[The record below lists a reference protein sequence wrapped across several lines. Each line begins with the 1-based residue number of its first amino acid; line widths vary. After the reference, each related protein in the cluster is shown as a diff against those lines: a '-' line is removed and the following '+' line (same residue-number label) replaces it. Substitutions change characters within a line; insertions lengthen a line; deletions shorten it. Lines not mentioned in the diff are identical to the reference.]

1 MDFSRFTSL
10 PFPPLD
16 VPEGLLAAL
25 VSAVATLVLT
35 VRFAPRLP
43 FVRAARTA
51 AAAGGIACDFLVDG
65 ASLKPLTEP
74 ARALLDGL
82 PSGGSR
88 LAALAAHHGADCP
101 TLKADLEGLVLYGS
115 GFRHHCPRGDG
126 TAYEIVGEPRG
137 GAAWLSIR
145 PASEEARALADAE
158 AELTRTG
165 GELRFLRDVL
175 DRAPVMAWS
184 QAADGQVVWA
194 NAAYRDRFDAP
205 SGDLPDHRIAN
216 AFGQVTEEV
225 PLTARGPGSRRR
237 VSVPDRDDAEPRWYE
252 LSETRG
258 TCGETVGFALDADD
272 LVAAE
277 ASLRRFV
284 ETLTETFAHLPIG
297 LAVFDKNRRLGL
309 FNPALTDLVKIDA
322 VWLAGRPSL
331 RDFLERLRETRQM
344 PEQKDF
350 TSFRRKLSE
359 LEEGAR
365 SGTYEEN
372 WQLPSGKIF
381 RVTGRP
387 HPQGALA
394 FLFEDIS
401 SAIILERKY
410 RSELE
415 LSQATLDR
423 MSEAVA
429 VFDASGML
437 IFVNSAFEN
446 LWGLDPMERLAGP
459 GVAELCALWAERCTP
474 SPAWARLAEFAT
486 ADAARSSWTA
496 SIATRAG
503 ASLHMLV
510 APLPDTSALVV
521 FRDLGAEAAGIER
534 LDPERVRDATLED
547 LAFEQIL
554 LPAEAA
560 VQKLAAAIPAAQSP
574 GAFQALG
581 AAMQGLKDGLARAR
595 ELRGACARGR
605 THHRPPAAG
614 ACRGAGRPWPEPGL
628 PARRRGLAGRPP
640 PSRPFP
646 RPRRRR
652 PGRPRRRRDRR
663 SRGRRRPA
671 APDRPRRRQPR
682 STAQRRERGH
692 RARAPRGRGGG
703 RQPEA
708 RHRRRHR
715 HAHRRP
721 PPAAPRRGREEE
733 RPPRLSRPGGT
744 RPCTRTPAL

>member
-1 MDFSRFTSL
+1 MGPRRDGFVPLL
-10 PFPPLD
+10 PHR
-16 VPEGLLAAL
+16 LAA
-25 VSAVATLVLT
+25 A
-35 VRFAPRLP
+35 RPRRPGRPPRRAGQRRGDAGAHRGLRAHGSP
-43 FVRAARTA
+43 SRAAPA
-51 AAAGGIACDFLVDG
+51 AAAAPGGTACDFLING
-65 ASLKPLTEP
+65 ASLKALTEP

-82 PSGGSR
+82 PAGGPR
-88 LAALAAHHGADCP
+88 LAALAAHFAADAP
-101 TLKADLEGLVLYGS
+101 TLQGDLETLVLYGT

-126 TAYEIVGEPRG
+126 TAFEIVGEPRG

-158 AELTRTG
+158 AALARAG

-184 QAADGQVVWA
+184 QAPDGQVVWA

-205 SGDLPDHRIAN
+205 AGDLPDHRIAN
-216 AFGQVTEEV
+216 AFGQVAEEV
-225 PLTARGPGSRRR
+225 PLTARGPGTRRR
-237 VSVPDRDDAEPRWYE
+237 VAVPGREDAEPRWYE
-252 LSETRG
+252 LTETPG
-258 TCGETVGFALDADD
+258 PAGETVGFALDADD

-350 TSFRRKLSE
+350 ASWRRKLSE

-365 SGTYEEN
+365 DGTYEEN

-401 SAIILERKY
+401 SSIILERKY

-437 IFVNSAFEN
+437 VFVNSAFER
-446 LWGLDPMERLAGP
+446 LWGLDPMERLNGP
-459 GVAELCALWAERCTP
+459 GVAEMTALWAERC
-474 SPAWARLAEFAT
+474 
-486 ADAARSSWTA
+486 
-496 SIATRAG
+496 
-503 ASLHMLV
+503 
-510 APLPDTSALVV
+510 AP
-521 FRDLGAEAAGIER
+521 
-534 LDPERVRDATLED
+534 
-547 LAFEQIL
+547 
-554 LPAEAA
+554 
-560 VQKLAAAIPAAQSP
+560 
-574 GAFQALG
+574 
-581 AAMQGLKDGLARAR
+581 
-595 ELRGACARGR
+595 
-605 THHRPPAAG
+605 
-614 ACRGAGRPWPEPGL
+614 
-628 PARRRGLAGRPP
+628 
-640 PSRPFP
+640 
-646 RPRRRR
+646 
-652 PGRPRRRRDRR
+652 
-663 SRGRRRPA
+663 
-671 APDRPRRRQPR
+671 
-682 STAQRRERGH
+682 
-692 RARAPRGRGGG
+692 
-703 RQPEA
+703 
-708 RHRRRHR
+708 
-715 HAHRRP
+715 
-721 PPAAPRRGREEE
+721 
-733 RPPRLSRPGGT
+733 
-744 RPCTRTPAL
+744 

>member
-1 MDFSRFTSL
+1 MDLSRL
-10 PFPPLD
+10 PLFAAPLLD
-16 VPEGLLAAL
+16 LPQGALAAL
-25 VSAVATLVLT
+25 VSAVATLALM
-35 VRFAPRLP
+35 ALLGPR
-43 FVRAARTA
+43 ARRPA
-51 AAAGGIACDFLVDG
+51 AAAAPGAGGACDFLVDG
-65 ASLKPLTEP
+65 ASLKALTEP

-82 PSGGSR
+82 PGGGPR
-88 LAALAAHHGADCP
+88 LAALAAHYAADCP
-101 TLKADLEGLVLYGS
+101 TLRADLEALVLYGA

-126 TAYEIVGEPRG
+126 TACEIVGEPRG

-145 PASEEARALADAE
+145 PASEDARALADAE
-158 AELTRTG
+158 AGLARAG

-184 QAADGQVVWA
+184 RAADGQVVWA
-194 NAAYRDRFDAP
+194 NAAYRDRFDP
-205 SGDLPDHRIAN
+205 PMGELPDHRIAN
-216 AFGQVTEEV
+216 AFAKVVEEV
-225 PLTARGPGSRRR
+225 PLTPRGPGARRR
-237 VSVPDRDDAEPRWYE
+237 VAVPARDDAEPRWYE
-252 LSETRG
+252 LSESPG
-258 TCGETVGFALDADD
+258 PAGETMGYALDADD

-350 TSFRRKLSE
+350 ASWRRKLGE

-401 SAIILERKY
+401 SSIILERKY

-423 MSEAVA
+423 ISEAVA

-437 IFVNSAFEN
+437 VFVNSAFER
-446 LWGLDPMERLAGP
+446 LWGLDPMERLSGP
-459 GVAELCALWAERCTP
+459 GVAEMCALWAERCAP
-474 SPAWARLAEFAT
+474 SAAWSRLAEFAT
-486 ADAARSSWTA
+486 AAEARTSWTA
-496 SIATRAG
+496 PVETRDG
-503 ASLHMLV
+503 ARLEVLV

-521 FRDLGAEAAGIER
+521 FRAPPPEDRADAA
-534 LDPERVRDATLED
+534 LAALALEE
-547 LAFEQIL
+547 LR

-560 VQKLAAAIPAAQSP
+560 VRKLAAAIPTAASP
-574 GAFQALG
+574 AAFQALTG
-581 AAMQGLKDGLARAR
+581 AAQALRDGLARAR
-595 ELRGACARGR
+595 DLE
-605 THHRPPAAG
+605 AAG
-614 ACRGAGRPWPEPGL
+614 ADEADGPPLAAVAAAL
-628 PARRRGLAGRPP
+628 ARRSLRLDLPGTAAAWTPDQRRLATALALAAADAAAPHAAITLSLDGAALTATT
-640 PSRPFP
+640 
-646 RPRRRR
+646 
-652 PGRPRRRRDRR
+652 
-663 SRGRRRPA
+663 PA
-671 APDRPRRRQPR
+671 APTPPRDSVSLALARRLAEQSGGSLAV
-682 STAQRRERGH
+682 STADGH
-692 RARAPRGRGGG
+692 ATFTATLRAPGRSL
-703 RQPEA
+703 RSA
-708 RHRRRHR
+708 
-715 HAHRRP
+715 
-721 PPAAPRRGREEE
+721 
-733 RPPRLSRPGGT
+733 
-744 RPCTRTPAL
+744 